1 MDAKLSRKIEKGFH
15 FLALFLSVTAALGMT
30 AIVVIIVISVFMRKF
45 FNYPLFFSEEIVGIL
60 MSVSLFLALP
70 MVTLNGTHIRIS
82 IFTEFLKRRSRLAY
96 KITTYVSYLIGVV
109 FCLWLLVE
117 AVPWLQFAI
126 KHNLKT
132 ETARLLLYPWMISL
146 PLSILLML
154 AIFIARLFGFI
165 KSNENGNS

>member
-15 FLALFLSVTAALGMT
+15 FLALFLSVTAALGMI

-82 IFTEFLKRRSRLAY
+82 IFTEFLKHRSRLAY

>member
-15 FLALFLSVTAALGMT
+15 FLALFLSVTAALGMI

-96 KITTYVSYLIGVV
+96 KITIYVSHLIGVV

>member
-15 FLALFLSVTAALGMT
+15 FLALFLSVTAALGMI

-165 KSNENGNS
+165 KSNEKGNS

>member
-15 FLALFLSVTAALGMT
+15 FLALFLSVTAALGMI

-70 MVTLNGTHIRIS
+70 MVTLNRTHIRIS

-165 KSNENGNS
+165 KSNENGNF